1 MSQPLPPDRIDA
13 LLSGFYKSKLPSPW
27 PAAPAFAEPAKPRL
41 AAPSSRARYTLA
53 ASVAFLLGTCWYLSN
68 GNPSADRPAS
78 KPAPEAS
85 GILDEGSAKMPKE
98 FEKAKK
104 KELPTGPMLN

>member
-1 MSQPLPPDRIDA
+1 MSQPLPPDRVDD

-27 PAAPAFAEPAKPRL
+27 PAAPAFAEPAKPRM
-41 AAPSSRARYTLA
+41 AAPSNRARYTLA

-68 GNPSADRPAS
+68 GSRTERVPSQTPGNP
-78 KPAPEAS
+78 
-85 GILDEGSAKMPKE
+85 GILNDGSAKMPKE

-104 KELPTGPMLN
+104 ANDPMGPMLN

>member
-1 MSQPLPPDRIDA
+1 MSQPLPPDRVDD

-27 PAAPAFAEPAKPRL
+27 PAAPSFAEPAKLRM
-41 AAPSSRARYTLA
+41 AAPSNRARYALA
-53 ASVAFLLGTCWYLSN
+53 ASVALLLGTCWYLSN
-68 GNPSADRPAS
+68 GPPTGDRPS
-78 KPAPEAS
+78 TKPAAGGT
-85 GILDEGSAKMPKE
+85 GILEEGSAKMPKE